1 MKKFL
6 LLIFFNLSLFANL
19 SFPTLSGVIVDEAN
33 LLSYDIKTS
42 LQKTMLENEANT
54 TNQFVIATV
63 KSLENVSIEEYSLE
77 LARHWQLGQKD
88 KNNGVL
94 LLVAPNEREVRI
106 EVGYG
111 LEGVLTD
118 AMAGYVIE
126 NFIINKFKKNDY
138 QGGIKDG
145 ATQILKLL
153 KGDVEGYEK
162 HEEKLE
168 VAMIFIVLF
177 CIFSVVI
184 PIGLFLESFLTIVMG
199 ALGFCLSAS
208 FVFFSHILH
217 PFLGSFSIP
226 VLMSV
231 FIALFVWITRAFI
244 KEANAPKKNNAKFSS
259 YSSSNYSN
267 SSYSSS
273 SSSSSSYSGG
283 GGSFGGG
290 GASGSW

>member
-1 MKKFL
+1 MKKFIL
-6 LLIFFNLSLFANL
+6 LLIFNLSLFANL
-19 SFPTLSGVIVDEAN
+19 NFPTLSGVIVDEAN
-33 LLSYDIKTS
+33 LLSYDTKIS
-42 LQKTMLENEANT
+42 LQKTMLENEENT
-54 TNQFVIATV
+54 TNQFVIATI
-63 KSLENVSIEEYSLE
+63 KSLNNKSIEEYSLE
-77 LARHWQLGQKD
+77 LARHWKLGQKD

-126 NFIINKFKKNDY
+126 NFIISKFKENDY

-145 ATQILKLL
+145 ALEILKLL
-153 KGDVEGYEK
+153 KGDVKGYEK
-162 HEEKLE
+162 HEEKLG
-168 VAMIFIVLF
+168 VVMIFIVLF
-177 CIFSVVI
+177 CIFSIVI
-184 PIGLFLESFLTIVMG
+184 PIGLLLESLLTIVMG
-199 ALGFCLSAS
+199 GLGFCLAAS
-208 FVFFSHILH
+208 FIFFSHILH

-226 VLMSV
+226 VLVSA
-231 FIALFVWITRAFI
+231 FIALFVWTTKAFM
-244 KEANAPKKNNAKFSS
+244 KEVNSPKKNYNKYSD
-259 YSSSNYSN
+259 YSSS
-267 SSYSSS
+267 SYLS